1 MQDYNTTNDTSSYN
15 TNATFT
21 PKPEDL
27 ALLDLINQVRQ
38 DPSSLIPDLEAML
51 PNFDGNWYYDPDGKY
66 WMATYEGSSAVE
78 EAIQVLS
85 NTSSL

>member
-1 MQDYNTTNDTSSYN
+1 MI
-15 TNATFT
+15 
-21 PKPEDL
+21 PE
-27 ALLDLINQVRQ
+27 
-38 DPSSLIPDLEAML
+38 LEAML